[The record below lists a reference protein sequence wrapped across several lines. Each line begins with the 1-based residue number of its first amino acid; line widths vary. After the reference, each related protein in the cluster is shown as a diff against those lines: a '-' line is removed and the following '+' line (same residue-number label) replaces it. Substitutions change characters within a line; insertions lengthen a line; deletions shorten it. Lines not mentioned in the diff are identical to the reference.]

1 MGACSSMEV
10 PNAQAMGKANKSASL
25 LTELTS
31 LKDHKVFKER
41 YRVLPSQAAR
51 APATSSST
59 PRGKSRNLMLVKS
72 QDTGSEYVCRTLDR
86 RRMPT
91 ADRDAVQKHLQ
102 QLNGLEHPHL
112 CKFVEAFEDGQRLFL
127 VYEKAQDVTLFEHIG
142 TCETFGEDDAAE
154 YVRQIAM
161 ALSVAHEEGIVHGC
175 LNPNKLLVET
185 EDCFADVSPRD
196 EVDEGEDGQPF
207 PAQVKVCDMGQVLV
221 LKETPLQALQRS
233 LKKDSGPS
241 DGASNSIYKD
251 GGSSGPHRAAV
262 ECIAPEL
269 AWGEVQ
275 EAEPGAAEAAAQKLD
290 IWSLGCIVYHMLTG
304 GPPLGFG
311 VEAKEEL
318 LEVIKAKSVTFDKE
332 WSSRLSPEARDATE
346 KLLMVNAGLRPTAG
360 AVLRHPWVRLRRE
373 RLSKVQMQRLLVT
386 IRENVSEGHFKR
398 MVMRIISQQLPMGTR
413 EVRNIER
420 AYRFFDKNGD
430 GVLGVPEIVSG
441 ARKLA
446 LLSDAD
452 LVELER
458 ALELLDRDGSR
469 TVSLQEFIA
478 GALDVRRAL
487 SYENLWHAFNAFD
500 RDGSGGVN
508 VDEIESIIR
517 QVDAGLLGQEQVD
530 GLVQC
535 IRSEIKGV
543 TYKEDIDF
551 DQFVYIMSTPT
562 GTPDR
567 QLALRRDF
575 SRWAHTCCR
584 IDTYSTRRVK
594 PKEWVWAARGSASVY
609 RRASLVSGCRR
620 GSLLDIDVPAEKLSP
635 GRAASNTVHDRPS
648 PGRRRPQPGRQ
659 PSQGGAR

>member
-1 MGACSSMEV
+1 M
-10 PNAQAMGKANKSASL
+10 QAMGNRANKSATL

-41 YRVLPSQAAR
+41 YKVLGSQAAR
-51 APATSSST
+51 SPATASST
-59 PRGKSRNLMLVKS
+59 PRGKSSSLVLVKS
-72 QDTGSEYVCRTLDR
+72 KDTGSEYVCRTLDR

-91 ADRDAVQKHLQ
+91 ADRDAVQRHLQ

-112 CKFVEAFEDGQRLFL
+112 CKFVEAFEDGDRLFL

-142 TCETFGEDDAAE
+142 SCDAFGEDDAAE

-161 ALSVAHEEGIVHGC
+161 ALAVAHEEGIVHGC

-185 EDCFADVSPRD
+185 EDCFADVSPRED
-196 EVDEGEDGQPF
+196 TDDGDDGQPL

-221 LKETPLQALQRS
+221 LKESAVQALQRS
-233 LKKDSGPS
+233 LKEPQEAG
-241 DGASNSIYKD
+241 DGAASTNASMTAAS
-251 GGSSGPHRAAV
+251 GSSAPHRAAV

-269 AWGEVQ
+269 AWGEVT

-311 VEAKEEL
+311 VEAKGEL
-318 LEVIKAKSVTFDKE
+318 LEVIKAKSVTFEKE
-332 WSSRLSPEARDATE
+332 WSSRLSPEARDAAE

-373 RLSKVQMQRLLVT
+373 RLSKVQMQRLLAC

-446 LLSDAD
+446 LLSEAD

-500 RDGSGGVN
+500 RDGNGGVN

-543 TYKEDIDF
+543 TYKDHIDF

-562 GTPDR
+562 GAPDR
-567 QLALRRDF
+567 GLALRRDF

-584 IDTYSTRRVK
+584 VDTYSTRRVK

-620 GSLLDIDVPAEKLSP
+620 GSLLDIDVPAEKASP
-635 GRAASNTVHDRPS
+635 GRENERPS
-648 PGRRRPQPGRQ
+648 PGRRRPQNGRQ
-659 PSQGGAR
+659 PSQGGVR